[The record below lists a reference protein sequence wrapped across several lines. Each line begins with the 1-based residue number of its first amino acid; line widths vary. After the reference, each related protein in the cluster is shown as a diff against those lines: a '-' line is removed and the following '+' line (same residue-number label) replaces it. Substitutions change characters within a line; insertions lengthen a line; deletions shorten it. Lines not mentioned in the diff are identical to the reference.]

1 MVLALQDETMTV
13 KNETEWLIFVIL
25 GSTTLVL
32 WANQV
37 KSEIQQLFGY
47 KSKIRYLL
55 NFWNWF
61 DIIGLATVFVITV
74 TQMCSQLS
82 LQPET
87 IIPPE
92 YFAFGANL
100 IDIQTLRL
108 MAAYACFNIVA
119 QIFNWLRLFEGTAFY
134 IMLLVDTLRDV
145 QAFLVLIVA
154 SLTWFGLPM
163 VMLNLNRDENHK
175 ILDGTFG
182 HWIPD
187 MLLNQYFLALGEF
200 NYANFANQPQAIVC
214 YALFLL
220 ATFFS
225 QITML
230 NMLIAIMGDSFE
242 RVTEN
247 REVNSTKIKLNFM
260 KDMAGT
266 VGQRSSSEEKD
277 IFMFVARPE
286 ETEMLN
292 EDEWDGSINKI
303 TAVIK
308 GDIDTLGKE
317 LQRKND
323 RLQATLEDLK
333 MAEYAQNRRLKENL
347 EQIIKSVVQKTTED
361 LQSQIETVDLALNK
375 RMNDLTRGLNKNFK
389 SLQQN
394 MVVAVRTGGNMPIP
408 ESRHD
413 QEDESD

>member
-1 MVLALQDETMTV
+1 MTV

-408 ESRHD
+408 ESRND

>member
-1 MVLALQDETMTV
+1 MTV